1 MARKRTIK
9 LTIRLTVGQ
18 DDDLLAWLE
27 GLQIPWGQKGLA
39 VKDALR
45 GGIGSAGAV
54 SPMQLHMDVL
64 LPEIRRVVEAGV
76 AAALAGIAFQPQAGR
91 TGDQDEQADQILD
104 LLGQNLILEE

>member
-1 MARKRTIK
+1 MVRKRTIK

-27 GLQIPWGQKGLA
+27 GLQIPWGQKGQA

-54 SPMQLHMDVL
+54 PPAQLHMDVL

-76 AAALAGIAFQPQAGR
+76 AAALAGIAFQPQTGR